1 MNRRSFLF
9 GAAAAAAAIDIAAP
23 ALANVP
29 TPFAPDLWPEMS
41 NREGFVAWM
50 KLHRGEDVNYLGQ
63 RWDRYLQLISHADV
77 WDAADKRA
85 YLMTPREEFVTAENL
100 ARAYEWHHLDIGFG
114 VTITG
119 PHTVARMTNT
129 LAIKPGDKVLEI
141 GTGSGYQSAYLSYL
155 TDKLWSIEIVPPLA
169 KRTRALYDALIARGY
184 REYRGDHDQERRRLL
199 WLGRRRAVRQDH
211 RHLRHRPH
219 SAAAA
224 AAAEARR
231 DHGHP
236 GRPARR
242 PARDQGRK
250 ERGRRRRLQRRPFR
264 HLRRRDHPL
273 RALHRRPS
281 GNVGLVEALSEAA
294 RFDGP
299 VVVMCQTFLFRLL
312 ATWRNTIAMIV
323 GMRVDAGFAALHRSR
338 YALDVAGP
346 RARFDARDA
355 RRAAARRTRSSRE
368 GPSWRPRARA

>member
-9 GAAAAAAAIDIAAP
+9 GAAAAAAAIDLAAP

-29 TPFAPDLWPEMS
+29 TPFTPDLWPEMS

-100 ARAYEWHHLDIGFG
+100 ARAYVWHHLDIGFG

-169 KRTRALYDALIARGY
+169 RRTRALYDALIARGY
-184 REYRGDHDQERRRLL
+184 REYQAITTNNADGYYGWEDAAPFDKIIVTCGIDHIPPPLL
-199 WLGRRRAVRQDH
+199 RQLKPGGIMVIPVGPPGAQHVIKAVKQK
-211 RHLRHRPH
+211 
-219 SAAAA
+219 AA
-224 AAAEARR
+224 
-231 DHGHP
+231 
-236 GRPARR
+236 
-242 PARDQGRK
+242 
-250 ERGRRRRLQRRPFR
+250 
-264 HLRRRDHPL
+264 
-273 RALHRRPS
+273 
-281 GNVGLVEALSEAA
+281 
-294 RFDGP
+294 DG
-299 VVVMCQTFLFRLL
+299 TFS
-312 ATWRNTIAMIV
+312 V
-323 GMRVDAGFAALHRSR
+323 
-338 YALDVAGP
+338 
-346 RARFDARDA
+346 
-355 RRAAARRTRSSRE
+355 TRSDIYN
-368 GPSWRPRARA
+368 GAIIPFVPFTGGHGA